1 MPRVSASATRRPIT
15 PIPTIPI
22 FSMFSS
28 RLPPRDRGG
37 DDSSGRRG
45 RTRDRA
51 RISAEDDSNAP
62 APGAARTALPRV
74 RLGRPRRPGRDP
86 LSPSLFRARRSRGRR
101 APGLVHGLRARG
113 SVRPVG
119 RLGARPHGGVARA
132 LRAGLRSGQARRA
145 LRGLPLP
152 VQPPARSGR
161 LLPRHPAGPY
171 PARLARRRVPLR
183 LLARRPARGRGPGAL
198 RGLLP
203 DPGSLRGLSA
213 QPALVRVPSLV
224 PAAVHRRR
232 VQADAALP
240 ALDGAS
246 GGAGLRALDRH
257 PAVRAPHSGRHPHR
271 EHGPLAGSHPA
282 AQPELEDDGGD
293 HERTAAAR
301 SGRSGEVR
309 LLALPHPDVRPV
321 PRPPRRDRVRPV
333 PAAAGVPPLA
343 RATAEGARG
352 GGGAVSERVFAVGRD
367 IAGLEQLLKSPKIRG
382 GVGETLL
389 ENLLA
394 QMLPREQYALQHAF
408 ATGDRVDA
416 AIRIGER
423 IVPIDAKFPLE
434 NFRRVLEETDE
445 DKRGPLRRA
454 FLRDVK
460 NRVDEIAKK
469 YILPDEGTFDF
480 ALMYIPAENIYYEI
494 IVRDDSEEDSPAAYA
509 LARRV
514 VPVSPNTFYAYL
526 RVIVLGLR
534 GLRIERD
541 AQEIQARLGRLRG
554 DLDKFREAFDVVG
567 RHLTNAR
574 NKYDDAA
581 SGLGRLEGKL
591 EGIERHGQQ
600 GG

>member
-1 MPRVSASATRRPIT
+1 MTASWLWVVVAALALLLGVTAWA
-15 PIPTIPI
+15 
-22 FSMFSS
+22 
-28 RLPPRDRGG
+28 LW
-37 DDSSGRRG
+37 
-45 RTRDRA
+45 RA
-51 RISAEDDSNAP
+51 VA
-62 APGAARTALPRV
+62 
-74 RLGRPRRPGRDP
+74 
-86 LSPSLFRARRSRGRR
+86 
-101 APGLVHGLRARG
+101 
-113 SVRPVG
+113 
-119 RLGARPHGGVARA
+119 RLGALEAARQQPDQALLLLQRDIQTARA
-132 LRAGLRSGQARRA
+132 EAHQARSETLA
-145 LRGLPLP
+145 TVKEELHQFASHMTQQMGQVGSG
-152 VQPPARSGR
+152 VQQQLQHVGQ
-161 LLPRHPAGPY
+161 
-171 PARLARRRVPLR
+171 VV
-183 LLARRPARGRGPGAL
+183 GAVQ
-198 RGLLP
+198 
-203 DPGSLRGLSA
+203 GSLGKL
-213 QPALVRVPSLV
+213 
-224 PAAVHRRR
+224 
-232 VQADAALP
+232 
-240 ALDGAS
+240 
-246 GGAGLRALDRH
+246 
-257 PAVRAPHSGRHPHR
+257 
-271 EHGPLAGSHPA
+271 
-282 AQPELEDDGGD
+282 
-293 HERTAAAR
+293 
-301 SGRSGEVR
+301 GEV
-309 LLALPHPDVRPV
+309 
-321 PRPPRRDRVRPV
+321 
-333 PAAAGVPPLA
+333 
-343 RATAEGARG
+343 TQ
-352 GGGAVSERVFAVGRD
+352 RVFDVGRD

-423 IVPIDAKFPLE
+423 IVPVDAKFPLE

-445 DKRGPLRRA
+445 DKRAPLRRA

-469 YILPDEGTFDF
+469 YILPDESTFDF

-494 IVRDDSEEDSPAAYA
+494 IVRDESEEDSPAAYA

-591 EGIERHGQQ
+591 EGIERHGEQ
-600 GG
+600 GALPGIAP